1 MSASDGLRRSRAARM
16 GEVALWSAAGLVVF
30 AAHAYAVALMLRE
43 PEAVLADDSPPAAIM
58 IELAAEPEAAVTDEQ
73 QITSDVVE
81 SEEVQSAAIEP
92 LPQPIMEL
100 PPEPPV
106 IPPPEMPEPV
116 VEPDMEPV
124 TESVPEPMPEPLMEL
139 PPEPPVIP
147 PPDIAEPIE
156 DVEPIEEQVTAALEN
171 VEVPLPVMRPL
182 PPPEPKKVPE
192 KKVEKRKPEKKVAK
206 KPPPPPPASKAAQVA
221 KVDVKPSNRTA
232 AQQTSAGSGSTM
244 TPSQWDSRVRSQ
256 IMRRMKRHSI
266 EFRGRII
273 ATVSFTVDGSGNL
286 NGVRLVKSSGY
297 DELDQN
303 AISMVQRAAPFPG
316 PPGGSKIVTLPIV
329 FATK

>member
-92 LPQPIMEL
+92 LPQPIIEL

-106 IPPPEMPEPV
+106 IPPPDLPEPV

-156 DVEPIEEQVTAALEN
+156 DIEPIEEQVTAALDN

-232 AQQTSAGSGSTM
+232 AQQTSAGSGSAM
-244 TPSQWDSRVRSQ
+244 TPAKWQSRLQSHLERRKMRPSGALKAGGTPKVRFVIDDAGNVVSA
-256 IMRRMKRHSI
+256 SI
-266 EFRGRII
+266 
-273 ATVSFTVDGSGNL
+273 AQ
-286 NGVRLVKSSGY
+286 SSGIP
-297 DELDQN
+297 ELDQL
-303 AISMVQRAAPFPG
+303 ALASARRASPVPAP
-316 PPGGSKIVTLPIV
+316 PPGASKTITVPYR
-329 FATK
+329 FKM